1 MAETTQCARCQK
13 ALQSEWS
20 VCPYCGQS
28 RTQAVIP
35 VTLVP
40 SAIRDTFANPDS
52 ATGPYD
58 IGSVNQNV
66 APAQEATRRDTSFAG
81 IGLIAVGATGS
92 VVLLRTL
99 GSTRLGI
106 DAVMQIAGLLV
117 LIMIVGV
124 VLAARGKSTIA
135 AILSG
140 IVGGVITVLMAAL
153 IGILIFVS
161 FVLYLIHD
169 CLRML
174 GQN

>member
-1 MAETTQCARCQK
+1 MAEMTHCVRCQRM
-13 ALQSEWS
+13 LQKEWS
-20 VCPYCGQS
+20 VCPFCGQS
-28 RTQAVIP
+28 RVQAVIP
-35 VTLVP
+35 VTSVP
-40 SAIRDTFANPDS
+40 SAISDTFASPEFS
-52 ATGPYD
+52 AGPYD
-58 IGSVNQNV
+58 FGMVNPNV
-66 APAQEATRRDTSFAG
+66 APAPEETRRDTSLAG

-124 VLAARGKSTIA
+124 VLAARGKSTVA

-169 CLRML
+169 CLRIL